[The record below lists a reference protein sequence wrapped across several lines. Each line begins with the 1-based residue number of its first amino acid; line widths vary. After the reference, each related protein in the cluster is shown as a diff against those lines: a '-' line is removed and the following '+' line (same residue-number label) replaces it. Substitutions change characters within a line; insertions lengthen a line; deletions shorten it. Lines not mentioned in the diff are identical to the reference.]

1 MEIFNIT
8 HLIFINFTPSLS
20 IKDVVRP
27 IKIKIE
33 YRKSDETNDYKLMV
47 LQLIVH
53 EKKIFYYRM
62 KVGKFK

>member
-8 HLIFINFTPSLS
+8 HLIFINFTPSLN

-33 YRKSDETNDYKLMV
+33 YRKSDDYKLMV